1 MKVLARPGVL
11 SVRVGS
17 PDIKARV
24 VVWVEAF
31 IEILIVRDRWPL
43 APACQLVAFAS
54 KRCTPCSSCSAA
66 QWISRF
72 LSRAS
77 RD

>member
-24 VVWVEAF
+24 FVWVEVF
-31 IEILIVRDRWPL
+31 IEILIVRDRWPPC
-43 APACQLVAFAS
+43 ARMSAS
-54 KRCTPCSSCSAA
+54 SLRLKALHSLLILFSSVVDQSV
-66 QWISRF
+66 SFPRE
-72 LSRAS
+72 
-77 RD
+77 